1 MPEAPLAVHAWPDG
15 LAQALADLRSGAGM
29 TVLSVPTLL
38 TAHRTDARHAIRHAV
53 QHTLAAFLDGPAA
66 SVALLSRPGQAPQV
80 AAPGAGPVHL
90 SISHLPSFSVAA
102 ISLQGA
108 VGVDVMAIDMQSLSD
123 WANVARDYLGPL
135 AAKALQQTPPRDRP
149 AAFAHAWTALEACLK
164 CLGLG
169 LTEWTPDLAARLQ
182 ACTVISLTLPAG
194 SCGVLAFQPAA
205 KGQHGVWPGLPLT
218 PPASSAGTRFR

>member
-15 LAQALADLRSGAGM
+15 LAQALADLRSVGM
-29 TVLSVPTLL
+29 TVLSVPTPL
-38 TAHRTDARHAIRHAV
+38 TARRTDARHAIRHAI

-66 SVALLSRPGQAPQV
+66 SVAVLSRPGQAPQV

-90 SISHLPSFSVAA
+90 SISHLPSLSVAA
-102 ISLQGA
+102 ISLRGA
-108 VGVDVMAIDMQSLSD
+108 VGVDVVAVGTQSLPD
-123 WANVARDYLGPL
+123 WADVARDYLGPL
-135 AAKALQQTPPRDRP
+135 ATKVLQQTPPNDRP

-169 LTEWTPDLAARLQ
+169 LTEWTPGLAARLQ

-194 SCGVLAFQPAA
+194 SCGALAFQPAA
-205 KGQHGVWPGLPLT
+205 KGRHVDWPGLPVT
-218 PPASSAGTRFR
+218 PPAWSAGTRFR

>member
-29 TVLSVPTLL
+29 TVLSVPTSL
-38 TAHRTDARHAIRHAV
+38 TAHRTDARHAIRHTV
-53 QHTLAAFLDGPAA
+53 QHTLAAFLDCPAA

-80 AAPGAGPVHL
+80 AAPGVESFHL

-108 VGVDVMAIDMQSLSD
+108 VGVDVMAVDAQSLPD
-123 WANVARDYLGPL
+123 WADVARDYLGPL
-135 AAKALQQTPPRDRP
+135 ATKVLQQTPPNDRP

-169 LTEWTPDLAARLQ
+169 LTEWTPGLAARLQ
-182 ACTVISLTLPAG
+182 ECTLTTLALPAG
-194 SCGVLAFQPAA
+194 NCGALAFQPAV
-205 KGQHGVWPGLPLT
+205 KNQYGVWPGLPLT
-218 PPASSAGTRFR
+218 PPASSAGTGFR

>member
-102 ISLQGA
+102 ISLRGA
-108 VGVDVMAIDMQSLSD
+108 VGVDVMAVDTQSLPD
-123 WANVARDYLGPL
+123 WADVARDYLGPL
-135 AAKALQQTPPRDRP
+135 AAKALQQTPPHDRP

-169 LTEWTPDLAARLQ
+169 LTEWTPHLAARLQ
-182 ACTVISLTLPAG
+182 QCTVTSLILPA
-194 SCGVLAFQPAA
+194 SCCGVLAFQPAA
-205 KGQHGVWPGLPLT
+205 KNQNII
-218 PPASSAGTRFR
+218 

>member
-15 LAQALADLRSGAGM
+15 LAQALADLRGSAGM

-80 AAPGAGPVHL
+80 AAPGVKSFHL
-90 SISHLPSFSVAA
+90 SISHLPGFSVAA
-102 ISLQGA
+102 ISLRGA
-108 VGVDVMAIDMQSLSD
+108 VGVDVMAVDTQSLSD
-123 WANVARDYLGPL
+123 WADVARDYLGPL
-135 AAKALQQTPPRDRP
+135 AAKALQQTPPDDRP
-149 AAFAHAWTALEACLK
+149 AAFANAWTALEACLK
-164 CLGLG
+164 CLGVG

-194 SCGVLAFQPAA
+194 CCGVLAFQPAA
-205 KGQHGVWPGLPLT
+205 NGQHVGWPSMPLK
-218 PPASSAGTRFR
+218 PPASSAGTGFR